1 MTRFP
6 GARMVDP
13 VRTAGRLWLLVPRT
27 TPADT
32 LCPTRPHGRGAER
45 GRPGRL
51 ARQGNCRPDGDKSD
65 IAAMLHTAPFA
76 VSLRRQCVTADP
88 VTSRLPHPNTAE
100 RREDA
105 SGSPDGSVGIYSGQS
120 LLQGRTAR
128 QAVETCCVGRSF
140 LTEGDCTRPW
150 WSCSA
155 PASSSPWRGKPA
167 ASGGGTV
174 KPPRRRGSSSW
185 AHCFRAASV

>member
-65 IAAMLHTAPFA
+65 ITAMLHSYGTLRCEPTPAVCDSRSRHFPSSHTRTLLRGGKTPPPGRLTGQRASIAGRPFCWEGPTA
-76 VSLRRQCVTADP
+76 RRSKPVALTGLYRRRVTADDP
-88 VTSRLPHPNTAE
+88 EGTGPRAHPHRNGRGSR
-100 RREDA
+100 
-105 SGSPDGSVGIYSGQS
+105 
-120 LLQGRTAR
+120 
-128 QAVETCCVGRSF
+128 
-140 LTEGDCTRPW
+140 
-150 WSCSA
+150 
-155 PASSSPWRGKPA
+155 
-167 ASGGGTV
+167 
-174 KPPRRRGSSSW
+174 PPRVVGL
-185 AHCFRAASV
+185 